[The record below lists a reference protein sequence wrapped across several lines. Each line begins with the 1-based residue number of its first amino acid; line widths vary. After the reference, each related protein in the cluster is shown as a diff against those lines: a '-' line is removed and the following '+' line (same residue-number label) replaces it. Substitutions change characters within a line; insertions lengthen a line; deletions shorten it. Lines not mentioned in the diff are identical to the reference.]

1 MLQTISV
8 MGALLIL
15 LPFAGS
21 QVGRLTTQSLPYQLL
36 NLAGSGILTAVAVI
50 ERQYGFLLLE
60 GIWAIVSLL
69 GLTRVLRG
77 LPVGGGH

>member
-1 MLQTISV
+1 MLQTVSV

-21 QVGRLTTQSLPYQLL
+21 QAGRLAVQSVPYQLL
-36 NLAGSGILTAVAVI
+36 NLAGSGILTVVAGM

-60 GIWAIVSLL
+60 GTWALVSIL
-69 GLTRVLRG
+69 GLSRVLRG